1 MNQERSKRLGEFL
14 RAQREELGLSARHLA
29 RAVGVRDSTIMRL
42 ERGAYA
48 APAADK
54 LARIAEQLK
63 LELADVFALAE
74 YIVPSSL
81 PTLPNYLRLRYP
93 DLDPKAIDELQKH
106 LKQLLDRL
114 AGPTGPEVLR
124 GEGR

>member
-14 RAQREELGLSARHLA
+14 RARREELGLSARHIA

-54 LARIAEQLK
+54 LARVAEHLK

-74 YIVPSSL
+74 YAVPRSL
-81 PTLPNYLRLRYP
+81 PSLPHYLKLRYP
-93 DLDPKAIDELQKH
+93 SLERAAIDELHEH
-106 LKQLLDRL
+106 LQQLLGSLSDETEL
-114 AGPTGPEVLR
+114 LI
-124 GEGR
+124 GERP